1 MRWELCS
8 EVVVE
13 LPRALCG
20 STTTTA
26 AMKSVG
32 VGVRVIVVVIWWVW
46 VKTKVGE
53 VGFGI
58 RIPEK
63 LSWRAVLS
71 EYV

>member
-1 MRWELCS
+1 MRWELYS

-13 LPRALCG
+13 LLRALCA
-20 STTTTA
+20 STTAA

>member
-1 MRWELCS
+1 MMRWELCS

-13 LPRALCG
+13 LPRALCA
-20 STTTTA
+20 TA

-32 VGVRVIVVVIWWVW
+32 VGVRVIVAVIWWVW